1 MSGLGRPTRS
11 VRPLWKSSTIPALI
25 LTVTNLLC
33 PTPGLA
39 SPALASNNRNDT
51 ARSLCAQQSISAYS
65 PSRIAQ
71 HWSDLWKKCNEP
83 RGKKSK
89 CTTNRFFSRLFTAWA
104 KDSTAQSTSS
114 AAIAASCLS
123 GSFVTEAR
131 VGSTHSKH
139 RPNKDATGIAAA
151 HCTTGVLLM
160 RNERHNA
167 SQSRPPTWSRSIQ
180 LNKFCTDSAPG
191 SIPRS
196 RSADANPSSV
206 SMTRVDGLQY
216 RSNTRLTSC
225 GSCALMKSSA
235 LFKAADLDSAD
246 APRLVPIPSSTQ
258 AFRLSKAFESC
269 CSTISSWVAS

>member
-51 ARSLCAQQSISAYS
+51 ARSL
-65 PSRIAQ
+65 
-71 HWSDLWKKCNEP
+71 
-83 RGKKSK
+83 
-89 CTTNRFFSRLFTAWA
+89 NRFFSRLFTAWA